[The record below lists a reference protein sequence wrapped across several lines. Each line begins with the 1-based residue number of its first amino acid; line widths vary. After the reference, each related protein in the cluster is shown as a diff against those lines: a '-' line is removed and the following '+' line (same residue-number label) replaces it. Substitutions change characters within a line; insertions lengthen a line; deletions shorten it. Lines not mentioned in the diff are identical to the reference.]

1 MADLG
6 KTKYEA
12 PEDFSFIIIRKE
24 YMAHTIEENIHRAK
38 REYLV
43 SLKQRMLKLIDDEI
57 EKCDIL
63 IDKEQRKIPY
73 DNNRN

>member
-1 MADLG
+1 
-6 KTKYEA
+6 
-12 PEDFSFIIIRKE
+12 
-24 YMAHTIEENIHRAK
+24 MAHTIEEDIQRAK

-57 EKCDIL
+57 ERCDIN
-63 IDKEQRKIPY
+63 IDKEQRKIHY

>member
-24 YMAHTIEENIHRAK
+24 YMAHTIKEDMHRAK

-43 SLKQRMLKLIDDEI
+43 SLKQRMLKLIDDE
-57 EKCDIL
+57 K
-63 IDKEQRKIPY
+63 K
-73 DNNRN
+73 